1 MDPII
6 CSRDVR
12 ARQEAHRLGMLILL
26 WRRRLGMTQY
36 QLAYQSGVAQSY
48 ISDLESGSID
58 PRWSTVYKIV
68 YGLGNLTIQEF
79 LHGPCELYSCG
90 VADADRKQGLH

>member
-36 QLAYQSGVAQSY
+36 QLAYQSGVAQS
-48 ISDLESGSID
+48 ISVTLKADPLTPPDGQPSIK
-58 PRWSTVYKIV
+58 SYTV
-68 YGLGNLTIQEF
+68 
-79 LHGPCELYSCG
+79 
-90 VADADRKQGLH
+90 